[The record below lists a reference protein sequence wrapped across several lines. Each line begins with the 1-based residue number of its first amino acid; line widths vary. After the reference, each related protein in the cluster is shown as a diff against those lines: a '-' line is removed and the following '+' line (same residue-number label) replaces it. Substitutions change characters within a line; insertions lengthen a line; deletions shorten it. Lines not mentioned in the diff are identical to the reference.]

1 MKYFTHLHLHT
12 SYSLN
17 SGTIK
22 IDNLINVAKKK
33 NIYALAITDYL
44 NIFGAVKFY
53 NSCIKARIK
62 PIIGCEIPLVTEQNN
77 RIDSIV
83 LLCQNING
91 YHNLNKILS
100 SIHKTRSS
108 NLGASYEL
116 LKTYN
121 TDLLCLSGARQ
132 GLCGLNTLQ
141 TPIDVTRTI
150 IELSLIHI

>member
-22 IDNLINVAKKK
+22 IDNLINIAKKK
-33 NIYALAITDYL
+33 NISALAITDYL

-53 NSCIKARIK
+53 NKCIKAHIK
-62 PIIGCEIPLVTEQNN
+62 PIIGCEIPFVTEQND
-77 RIDSIV
+77 RIDNIV

-100 SIHKTRSS
+100 SIHRSRSS
-108 NLGASYEL
+108 TLGTTFEL
-116 LKTYN
+116 LN
-121 TDLLCLSGARQ
+121 CLLYTSDAA
-132 GLCGLNTLQ
+132 
-141 TPIDVTRTI
+141 D
-150 IELSLIHI
+150 E